1 LRGRLA
7 CVRENSTGKD
17 DYKWDKPL
25 PAKEWPH
32 SARRADIMEITV
44 LITYPTEIFTD
55 GSKIGDKVG
64 AGVAIYTD
72 KRLMR
77 KYKYTLQN
85 HCSNNQAEQIAI
97 LKSLEQLPSLAHQ
110 TNRIVAI
117 YTDSK
122 VTLDSLKNNTIHSFL
137 IEEIRNM
144 VRNLTR
150 QNWSVHFGWVKA
162 HTGIEGNEVA
172 DTLAKEAAQEDEN
185 SDIVYDRIPISTI
198 ATRVKE
204 EGFKKWQAQWE
215 RAEKGALCKSFF
227 LTVEQRLK
235 IWIPI
240 TPEFTAIVSGHGK
253 TKTYLHR
260 FNCPCSEGEQSV
272 EHLIHGCRILE
283 PQRSFMI
290 QQVTTRGGIRPPPKQ
305 RTGREIFKRLFTI
318 C

>member
-1 LRGRLA
+1 
-7 CVRENSTGKD
+7 
-17 DYKWDKPL
+17 
-25 PAKEWPH
+25 
-32 SARRADIMEITV
+32 MEITV

-97 LKSLEQLPSLAHQ
+97 LKSLEQSPSLADQ

-144 VRNLTR
+144 VRNLTK
-150 QNWSVHFGWVKA
+150 QNWSIHFGWVKV
-162 HTGIEGNEVA
+162 HTGIEDNDVA
-172 DTLAKEAAQEDEN
+172 YTLAKEAAQDDEN
-185 SDIVYDRIPISTI
+185 SNIVYDRVPISTI

-204 EGFKKWQAQWE
+204 EGLKKWQAQ
-215 RAEKGALCKSFF
+215 
-227 LTVEQRLK
+227 
-235 IWIPI
+235 
-240 TPEFTAIVSGHGK
+240 
-253 TKTYLHR
+253 
-260 FNCPCSEGEQSV
+260 
-272 EHLIHGCRILE
+272 
-283 PQRSFMI
+283 
-290 QQVTTRGGIRPPPKQ
+290 
-305 RTGREIFKRLFTI
+305 
-318 C
+318 